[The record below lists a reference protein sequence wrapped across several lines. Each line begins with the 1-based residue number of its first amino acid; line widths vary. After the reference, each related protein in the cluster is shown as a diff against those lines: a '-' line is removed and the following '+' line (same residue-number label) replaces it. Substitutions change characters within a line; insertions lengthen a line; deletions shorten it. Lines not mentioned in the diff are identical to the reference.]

1 MFIITLL
8 APSFISVVMLLIV
21 NTITIAISFTFSW
34 SKLTDL
40 DPVIVDQMLF
50 WFSSFVVV
58 DIMFFVLLQKREL
71 THFFSIQD
79 LKKKQVQ
86 MTNVFNA

>member
-1 MFIITLL
+1 MAFQGDCMFIITFL
-8 APSFISVVMLLIV
+8 APSFMSVVTLLIV
-21 NTITIAISFTFSW
+21 NTIVSAISFTFTW
-34 SKLTDL
+34 SKLTDI

-50 WFSSFVVV
+50 WFSSFVVI

-79 LKKKQVQ
+79 LKKK
-86 MTNVFNA
+86 

>member
-8 APSFISVVMLLIV
+8 APSFISVLVLLIV